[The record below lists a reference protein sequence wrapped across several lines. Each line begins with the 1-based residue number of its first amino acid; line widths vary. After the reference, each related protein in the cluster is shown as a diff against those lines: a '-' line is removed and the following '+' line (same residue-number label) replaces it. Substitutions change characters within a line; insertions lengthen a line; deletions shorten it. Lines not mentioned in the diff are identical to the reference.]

1 MTKIQNAEV
10 GQLGLIQQL
19 EDGTITQIGLTPEQ
33 SQLLQVL
40 VSSFSSIKNP
50 FLRLPKAYNLKLV
63 GDE

>member
-40 VSSFSSIKNP
+40 VASFSSVDKP
-50 FLRLPKAYNLKLV
+50 LLRLPKQYNLKVV
-63 GDE
+63 GE